1 MVCTFIQ
8 NEHTRIGNV
17 LQHVVFAG
25 IQGFSTF
32 STYAPNL
39 TMNKVISGAKNS
51 LFLVNL
57 AFANFEAPC
66 PYGKDPWIWKPISGR
81 NCFAV
86 HLAQAHKADDDD
98 IVQELECI

>member
-1 MVCTFIQ
+1 VC
-8 NEHTRIGNV
+8 
-17 LQHVVFAG
+17 VVFVT

-57 AFANFEAPC
+57 AFANFEAP
-66 PYGKDPWIWKPISGR
+66 
-81 NCFAV
+81 
-86 HLAQAHKADDDD
+86 
-98 IVQELECI
+98 